1 MLGISWGDIFH
12 VVFYSI
18 PLSNCQTLSSDH
30 LCTIKHTVSYN
41 FTTMNAI
48 DGTSRQ
54 LKDTEDQTLDDTPSL
69 LSIIIDA
76 HVPSWEEIKSQI
88 SISEAVASILVF
100 INAHL
105 ALHNSN
111 CVNVIGYNACGARI
125 LYPPKNGVESTRSN
139 DREERSESVSDGE
152 QQTTKKDHSMY
163 RQFKTV
169 DEIVQSELWH
179 MLNHTNYVEEEKQ
192 HNSAISG
199 ALSLALGFINKH
211 VFVDESRMRARIL
224 LLTVGHKHETIQYI
238 PTMNCIFAAQKL
250 KIPVDVCK
258 LGPGS
263 DQVFLQQAC
272 DSTNGIYMD
281 ISERNAKTPKGLVQY
296 LLSGFISDPSLRPHV
311 VLPTQ
316 SNVDFR
322 AACFLT
328 KQVVD
333 IGYVCSVCLCIM
345 SQIPSNKRCPTCDT
359 AYSEK
364 TLAGLGR
371 KPLKKKKKKVVK
383 P

>member
-1 MLGISWGDIFH
+1 
-12 VVFYSI
+12 
-18 PLSNCQTLSSDH
+18 
-30 LCTIKHTVSYN
+30 
-41 FTTMNAI
+41 MNAI

-54 LKDTEDQTLDDTPSL
+54 LKDTEDHTLDDTPSL

-76 HVPSWEEIKSQI
+76 HVGSWEEIRSQI

-111 CVNVIGYNACGARI
+111 SVNVIGYNAGGARI
-125 LYPPKNGVESTRSN
+125 LYPPKSGVESARSQQQQ
-139 DREERSESVSDGE
+139 REERSESVSDGE
-152 QQTTKKDHSMY
+152 QQGASGHKKDHSMY

-169 DEIVQSELWH
+169 DEVVQSELWN
-179 MLNHTNYVEEEKQ
+179 MLSHTDYVEEEKQ

-224 LLTVGHKHETIQYI
+224 LLTVGHKNETIQYI

-272 DSTNGIYMD
+272 DSTHGIYMD
-281 ISERNAKTPKGLVQY
+281 ISEKNSKTPKGLVQY
-296 LLSGFISDPSLRPHV
+296 LLSGFISDPSLRPHI